1 MRLETTTEISA
12 AIKAARTAL
21 GWSQTELAERVDTTQ
36 AVISK
41 IENQGDGRVSTLLR
55 VLAALELQMVVL
67 QQRDSC
73 LWANVKS

>member
-1 MRLETTTEISA
+1 MRLDTTAEISA
-12 AIKAARTAL
+12 AIKTARVAL
-21 GWSQTELAERVDTTQ
+21 GWSQTELAERVETTQ

-55 VLAALELQMVVL
+55 VLAALELQMIVL

-73 LWANVKS
+73 LWAKVKS

>member
-1 MRLETTTEISA
+1 MRLQTTAEISA
-12 AIKAARTAL
+12 AIKAARIAL

-55 VLAALELQMVVL
+55 VLAALELQMIVL

-73 LWANVKS
+73 LWAKTKS

>member
-1 MRLETTTEISA
+1 MRLETTAEISA

-41 IENQGDGRVSTLLR
+41 IENHGDGRVSTLLR

>member
-1 MRLETTTEISA
+1 MRLENTAEISA
-12 AIKAARTAL
+12 AIKAARIAL

-55 VLAALELQMVVL
+55 VLAALELQMIVL

>member
-1 MRLETTTEISA
+1 MRLETTAEISA

-55 VLAALELQMVVL
+55 VLEALELQMVVL